1 MSFLRLAFLLALQAV
16 AQSVWAVDGLTETQ
30 IKAAYLSKF
39 AAYVEWPASAFPAV
53 DTPITIG
60 VVGAE
65 EVAKELHYITKER
78 TVNDRVVQVKSL
90 DSRDS
95 LAGVQILYIGQQDEA
110 RVKQLLE
117 SLQSLPVLTIT
128 ASPVRY
134 TGSVINFIPVANH
147 IRFEVSVAQAE
158 QKSLKI
164 SARLLSVAQKIE
176 TGGQ

>member
-1 MSFLRLAFLLALQAV
+1 MNVLRLVFLLALQAV
-16 AQSVWAVDGLTETQ
+16 ALSVWAVDGLTETQ

-39 AAYVEWPASAFPAV
+39 AAYVEWPASAFSDP

-60 VVGAE
+60 VMGAE
-65 EVAKELHYITKER
+65 EIAKELHYITKER

-90 DSRDS
+90 ELGDS
-95 LAGVQILYIGQQDEA
+95 LTDVQILYVGQQDEV
-110 RVKQLLE
+110 RLKRLLE
-117 SLQSLPVLTIT
+117 SLQSMPILTIT

-134 TGSVINFIPVANH
+134 AGSVINFIPVANH
-147 IRFEVSVAQAE
+147 IRFEVSVTQAE

-176 TGGQ
+176 TGSQ